1 MSLVVLAV
9 TVLLALAAFLSED
22 SSAFMVVGLHVMIS
36 TGLSMLFSPLMTTAL
51 SALPRSL
58 YAHGSALVS
67 TLQQVAGAA
76 GTALFITLL
85 TVGTASSVAGG
96 LGEVAS
102 LMDGVHLAFLSGA
115 LVFTVNVVAVWF
127 VKRPAPNPL

>member
-1 MSLVVLAV
+1 
-9 TVLLALAAFLSED
+9 
-22 SSAFMVVGLHVMIS
+22 
-36 TGLSMLFSPLMTTAL
+36 MTTAL

-58 YAHGSALVS
+58 YAHGSALMS